1 MTPGQTVVFG
11 TKIVRGG
18 IQGILAAALMID
30 DVGFLLVPMVEDW
43 AYLMLELN
51 VLLCLRMS

>member
-1 MTPGQTVVFG
+1 MFG